1 MLMDLLEIKN
11 QLHKKIDMIEN
22 EELLLEA
29 LHLLEHETE
38 LQELVLPNELVDK
51 IESAKIEK
59 INGLFMEHTEA
70 NKQVKKW
77 LSEKLI
83 DSSIDKFNNMSK
95 DPKDEIT
102 PLVKSLTG
110 IIALPKKHE
119 FKKMYKEHLIKK
131 YS

>member
-1 MLMDLLEIKN
+1 MEVFEIKN

-59 INGLFMEHTEA
+59 LSGLFMEHTEA
-70 NKQVKKW
+70 NKQIKKW

-83 DSSIDKFNNMSK
+83 DSSIDKYNKMSQY
-95 DPKDEIT
+95 PQDEIT

-110 IIALPKKHE
+110 IIAMPKKH
-119 FKKMYKEHLIKK
+119 YRDHLIKK

>member
-1 MLMDLLEIKN
+1 MEVFEIKN

-38 LQELVLPNELVDK
+38 LQELVLPDELVNK

-59 INGLFMEHTEA
+59 LSGLFLEHTEA

-83 DSSIDKFNNMSK
+83 DSSIDKFNIMSQ
-95 DPKDEIT
+95 DSQHEIT

-110 IIALPKKHE
+110 KIALPKKHDS
-119 FKKMYKEHLIKK
+119 KKVYRDHLIKK

>member
-1 MLMDLLEIKN
+1 MEVFEIKN

-59 INGLFMEHTEA
+59 LSGLFMEHTEA
-70 NKQVKKW
+70 KN
-77 LSEKLI
+77 
-83 DSSIDKFNNMSK
+83 
-95 DPKDEIT
+95 
-102 PLVKSLTG
+102 
-110 IIALPKKHE
+110 
-119 FKKMYKEHLIKK
+119 
-131 YS
+131 